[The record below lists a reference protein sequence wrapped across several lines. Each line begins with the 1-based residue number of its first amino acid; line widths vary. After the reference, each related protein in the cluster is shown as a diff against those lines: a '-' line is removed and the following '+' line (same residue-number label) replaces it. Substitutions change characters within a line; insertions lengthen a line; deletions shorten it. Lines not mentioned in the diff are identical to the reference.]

1 MHERRWLCV
10 ARYRA
15 PMPKPAAER
24 FASAVAAMPGTV
36 YTPFDLASHPGPLYP
51 LHVGDTWLEPVAGA
65 RMEDLSEAEHPGMHR
80 YVQTG
85 GIAPLVDAVVQ
96 KLRERN
102 RLAVERGEVLVTA
115 GATSGLACAVSALC
129 EPGEEV
135 LICAPF
141 WPLIRGI
148 VRAQRATPVEVP
160 FFDRVTTAGEAL
172 AALEAKRTARTVAL
186 YFSNPSNPSG
196 RVLAPSLV
204 EALAA
209 WARRHDLWILS
220 DEVYEEF
227 VYRGE
232 HVSTARFAP
241 ERTLSAFSFSK
252 TYGMAGNRVGYLAGP
267 AALVA
272 EAHKVSVHSA
282 YHAPTAAQLAA
293 LRALEG
299 GAEWVKAARESYAA
313 VGREAAALLGLP
325 EPEGSCFLF
334 ADAAARLDERGF
346 PGFLADCFADG
357 VVVAPGSSAGEAY
370 GSWVRLCYTVLPP
383 QDALAGVRRLA
394 RRLGRG

>member
-1 MHERRWLCV
+1 
-10 ARYRA
+10 
-15 PMPKPAAER
+15 MPKPGAGRTAAD
-24 FASAVAAMPGTV
+24 VAALPGAV
-36 YTPFDLASHPGPLYP
+36 YTPFDLSRHRGPLFP
-51 LHVGDTWLEPVAGA
+51 LQVGDTWLEPAVGA
-65 RMEDLSEAEHPGMHR
+65 RMEDLREADFPGLHR
-80 YVQTG
+80 YGPTG
-85 GIAPLVDAVVQ
+85 GIAPLVDAIVA

-102 RLAVERGEVLVTA
+102 ALAVEPAQVLVTA

-129 EPGEEV
+129 DPGEEV

-148 VRAQRATPVEVP
+148 VRSQRATPVEVP
-160 FFDRVTTAGEAL
+160 FFDRVATIADAL

-186 YFSNPSNPSG
+186 YYSTPSNPSG
-196 RVLAPSLV
+196 RVLAGDWL

-209 WARRHDLWILS
+209 WARRHDLWLLS

-241 ERTLSAFSFSK
+241 ERTISAFSFSK
-252 TYGMAGNRVGYLAGP
+252 SYGMAGNRVGYLAGP
-267 AALVA
+267 APAIA

-282 YHAPTAAQLAA
+282 YHAPTAAQVAA

-299 GAEWVKAARESYAA
+299 GAEWVKRARESYAR
-313 VGREAAALLGLP
+313 VGREAAALLRLP
-325 EPEGSCFLF
+325 EPAGSCFLF
-334 ADAAARLDERGF
+334 ADAAARLDERGLA
-346 PGFLADCFADG
+346 GFLADCFADG
-357 VVVAPGSSAGEAY
+357 VVVAPGASAGEAY

-383 QDALAGVRRLA
+383 DAALEGVRRLA
-394 RRLGRG
+394 RRLLP

>member
-1 MHERRWLCV
+1 
-10 ARYRA
+10 
-15 PMPKPAAER
+15 MPKPGDARAA
-24 FASAVAAMPGTV
+24 AAVAAMPGAV
-36 YTPFDLASHPGPLYP
+36 YTPFDLSGHPGPLFP
-51 LHVGDTWLEPVAGA
+51 LHVGDTWMEPPPGA
-65 RMEDLSEAEHPGMHR
+65 RMEDLREADFPGLHR
-80 YVQTG
+80 YSDTG
-85 GIAPLVDAVVQ
+85 GIARLVDATLQ
-96 KLRERN
+96 KLREKN
-102 RLAVERGEVLVTA
+102 GLACERAELLVTA

-129 EPGEEV
+129 DPGEEV
-135 LICAPF
+135 LILAPF

-148 VRAQRATPVEVP
+148 VRSQRATPVEVP
-160 FFDRVTTAGEAL
+160 FFDRITSIEGAL
-172 AALEAKRTARTVAL
+172 AALDARFTSRTVAL

-196 RVLAPSLV
+196 RVLAPDWL

-232 HVSTARFAP
+232 HLSTARFAP

-267 AALVA
+267 EAMIA

-282 YHAPTAAQLAA
+282 YHAPTAAQAAA
-293 LRALEG
+293 LRALER
-299 GAEWVKAARESYAA
+299 GAEWVKNAREPYAA
-313 VGREAAALLGLP
+313 VGRAAASLLGVA

-334 ADAAARLDERGF
+334 VDAAARLDARGL

-357 VVVAPGSSAGEAY
+357 VVVAPGASAGEAY

-383 QDALAGVRRLA
+383 EAALEGVARLA
-394 RRLGRG
+394 KRLGRG

>member
-1 MHERRWLCV
+1 
-10 ARYRA
+10 
-15 PMPKPAAER
+15 MPKPSEGRAA
-24 FASAVAAMPGTV
+24 AAVAAMPGAV
-36 YTPFDLASHPGPLYP
+36 YTPFDLSRHAGPLFP
-51 LHVGDTWLEPVAGA
+51 LHVGDTWLEPLAGT
-65 RMEDLSEAEHPGMHR
+65 RMEDLREADFPGLHR
-80 YVQTG
+80 YGPTG
-85 GIAPLVDAVVQ
+85 GEAKLVDALVQ
-96 KLRERN
+96 KLAERN
-102 RLAVERGEVLVTA
+102 RLAVEREQVLVTA

-129 EPGEEV
+129 DPGEEV

-148 VRAQRATPVEVP
+148 VRAQRATPVEVS
-160 FFDRVTTAGEAL
+160 FFDRFATSAEAL
-172 AALEAKRTARTVAL
+172 AALDARRTSRSVAL

-196 RVLAPSLV
+196 RVLAPEWV
-204 EALAA
+204 EALAG

-232 HVSTARFAP
+232 HASTARFAP
-241 ERTLSAFSFSK
+241 ERTLTAGSFSK
-252 TYGMAGNRVGYLAGP
+252 TYGMAGHRVGWLAGP
-267 AALVA
+267 APALA

-299 GAEWVKAARESYAA
+299 GAAWVKEARESYAR

-325 EPEGSCFLF
+325 PPEGSCFLF
-334 ADAAARLDERGF
+334 VDAAAQLDERGLA
-346 PGFLADCFADG
+346 GFLADCFADG
-357 VVVAPGSSAGEAY
+357 VVVAPGASAGEAY

-383 QDALAGVRRLA
+383 DATLEGVRRLA

>member
-1 MHERRWLCV
+1 
-10 ARYRA
+10 
-15 PMPKPAAER
+15 MPKPSEAR
-24 FASAVAAMPGTV
+24 FAAAVAAMPGAV
-36 YTPFDLASHPGPLYP
+36 YTPFDLSRHPGPLFP
-51 LHVGDTWLEPVAGA
+51 LHVGDTFLSPPPGA
-65 RMEDLSEAEHPGMHR
+65 RMEDQREADFPGLHR
-80 YVQTG
+80 YGPTAG
-85 GIAPLVDAVVQ
+85 DPRLVDAIVQ
-96 KLRERN
+96 KLADRN
-102 RLAVERGEVLVTA
+102 HLSVERGQVLVTA

-129 EPGEEV
+129 DPGDEV

-160 FFDRVTTAGEAL
+160 FFDRAGTIDEAI
-172 AALEAKRTARTVAL
+172 AALETRLGPRTVAL
-186 YFSNPSNPSG
+186 YFSNPSNPTG
-196 RVLAPSLV
+196 RVLAPDQV

-209 WARRHDLWILS
+209 WARRRELWILS
-220 DEVYEEF
+220 DEVYEAF

-267 AALVA
+267 AALVD

-299 GAEWVKAARESYAA
+299 GADWVKAARESYAQ
-313 VGREAAALLGLP
+313 VGREAAELLGLP
-325 EPEGSCFLF
+325 APEGSCFLF
-334 ADAAARLDERGF
+334 ADAAARLDERGLA
-346 PGFLADCFADG
+346 GFLADCFADG
-357 VVVAPGSSAGEAY
+357 VVVAPGASAGEAY
-370 GSWVRLCYTVLPP
+370 GSFVRLCYTVLPP
-383 QDALAGVRRLA
+383 ADVLEGVRRLA
-394 RRLGRG
+394 KRLGRG

>member
-1 MHERRWLCV
+1 
-10 ARYRA
+10 
-15 PMPKPAAER
+15 MPKPSAERAAE
-24 FASAVAAMPGTV
+24 AVAAMPAAV
-36 YTPFDLASHPGPLYP
+36 YTPFDLSRHPGPLFP
-51 LHVGDTWLEPVAGA
+51 LHVGDTWMEPAPGA
-65 RMEDLSEAEHPGMHR
+65 RLEDLREADFPGLHR
-80 YVQTG
+80 YGPTG
-85 GIAPLVDAVVQ
+85 GIAPLVDAIAR
-96 KLRERN
+96 KLREQN
-102 RLAVERGEVLVTA
+102 GLAVEREQVLVSA

-129 EPGEEV
+129 DPGEEV

-148 VRAQRATPVEVP
+148 VRAQRGTPVEVP
-160 FFDRVTTAGEAL
+160 FFDRVATAAEAV
-172 AALEAKRTARTVAL
+172 AALDARVTPRTVAV

-196 RVLAPSLV
+196 RVLAPDQV
-204 EALAA
+204 EALAG
-209 WARRHDLWILS
+209 WARARDLWILS
-220 DEVYEEF
+220 DEVYEAF

-267 AALVA
+267 AAAIA

-282 YHAPTAAQLAA
+282 YHAPTAAQFAA

-299 GAEWVKAARESYAA
+299 GAEWVKGARESYAR

-325 EPEGSCFLF
+325 APEGSCFLF
-334 ADAAARLDERGF
+334 VDAAARLDERGL

-357 VVVAPGSSAGEAY
+357 VVVAPGASAGEAY

-383 QDALAGVRRLA
+383 DAVLEGVRRLA
-394 RRLGRG
+394 RRLGR

>member
-1 MHERRWLCV
+1 
-10 ARYRA
+10 
-15 PMPKPAAER
+15 MPKPGEERAAE
-24 FASAVAAMPGTV
+24 AVAALPGAV
-36 YTPFDLASHPGPLYP
+36 YTPFDLSRSQGPLFA
-51 LHVGDTWLEPVAGA
+51 LHVGDTWLEPAVGA
-65 RMEDLSEAEHPGMHR
+65 RMEDLREADFPGLHR
-80 YVQTG
+80 YGATG
-85 GIAPLVDAVVQ
+85 GIEPLVAALVD

-102 RLAVERGEVLVTA
+102 RLGVEREQVLVTA
-115 GATSGLACAVSALC
+115 GATSGLACAVAALC
-129 EPGEEV
+129 DPGEEV

-160 FFDRVTTAGEAL
+160 FFDRVETRADAL
-172 AALEAKRTARTVAL
+172 AALEARRTPRTVAL

-196 RVLAPSLV
+196 RVLPPDQV

-241 ERTLSAFSFSK
+241 ERTVSAFSFSK
-252 TYGMAGNRVGYLAGP
+252 SHGMAGNRVGYLAGP
-267 AALVA
+267 AAAIA

-282 YHAPTAAQLAA
+282 YHAATAAQLAA
-293 LRALEG
+293 LRALAV
-299 GAEWVKAARESYAA
+299 GADWVKRARESYAQ
-313 VGREAAALLGLP
+313 VGREAAALLGVP
-325 EPEGSCFLF
+325 APEGSCFLF
-334 ADAAARLDERGF
+334 VDAAARLDARGLA
-346 PGFLADCFADG
+346 GFLADCFADG
-357 VVVAPGSSAGEAY
+357 VVVAPGASSGEAY
-370 GSWVRLCYTVLPP
+370 GSWVRLCYTALPP
-383 QDALAGVRRLA
+383 ESALEGVRRLA

>member
-1 MHERRWLCV
+1 
-10 ARYRA
+10 
-15 PMPKPAAER
+15 MPNPSADR
-24 FASAVAAMPGTV
+24 ASAAVAGMPGAV
-36 YTPFDLASHPGPLYP
+36 YTPFDLERQPGPLYP
-51 LHVGDTWLEPVAGA
+51 LHVGDTWLSPAVGA
-65 RMEDLSEAEHPGMHR
+65 RMQDLREADYPGLHR
-80 YVQTG
+80 YGPTA
-85 GIAPLVDAVVQ
+85 GIAPLVDAIVE
-96 KLRERN
+96 KLGERN
-102 RLAVERGEVLVTA
+102 RLMVERSQVLVTA

-129 EPGEEV
+129 DPDEEV

-148 VRAQRATPVEVP
+148 VRSLRATPVEVP
-160 FFDRVTTAGEAL
+160 FFDRVTTVAEAL
-172 AALEAKRTARTVAL
+172 AALEAKRTPRTVAL

-196 RVLAPSLV
+196 RVLAPDWL
-204 EALAA
+204 EALAG

-227 VYRGE
+227 VYGGE

-252 TYGMAGNRVGYLAGP
+252 SYGMAGNRVGYLAGP
-267 AALVA
+267 AAVIA

-299 GAEWVKAARESYAA
+299 GGDWVKGARESYTQ

-325 EPEGSCFLF
+325 APEGSCFLF
-334 ADAAARLDERGF
+334 VDAAARLDARGL

-357 VVVAPGSSAGEAY
+357 VLVAPGTSAGEAY

-383 QDALAGVRRLA
+383 EGALEGVRRLA
-394 RRLGRG
+394 RRLGR